1 MHKLLLSFQILGF
14 ALPIIIGQVA
24 VLAKAFRVV
33 GLVRMRACPG
43 LFGAAAA
50 MVATHAHILGVM
62 SSRHMGAAHT
72 KLLVILEV

>member
-24 VLAKAFRVV
+24 VLAKALRVV

-43 LFGAAAA
+43 FFGAAAA

-62 SSRHMGAAHT
+62 SSRHMWAAHT